1 MADFAA
7 LPISSG
13 PTAKGSRSF
22 ARRPNPRAGLI
33 LICRETTTA
42 RGPWLGPDG
51 ERTRQD
57 TIQSAHH
64 LRIDPCPLAELGAP
78 AGHGARHQQGPQRHP
93 LVRTHQ
99 QHPARAPAPRRR
111 PGRLMIVRNSDCPG
125 SLPGGV
131 VAYHAIRREFI
142 RICGS
147 WAMAW
152 MTFQPCFL
160 AVEMK
165 ERMTAKSV
173 APAMQRKPPEIFCL
187 TFIMRAS
194 RSA

>member
-1 MADFAA
+1 MLQFVAPILPRHAA
-7 LPISSG
+7 SIG
-13 PTAKGSRSF
+13 YIA
-22 ARRPNPRAGLI
+22 
-33 LICRETTTA
+33 C
-42 RGPWLGPDG
+42 
-51 ERTRQD
+51 
-57 TIQSAHH
+57 
-64 LRIDPCPLAELGAP
+64 
-78 AGHGARHQQGPQRHP
+78 
-93 LVRTHQ
+93 
-99 QHPARAPAPRRR
+99 
-111 PGRLMIVRNSDCPG
+111 DCPG

-142 RICGS
+142 SICGS

>member
-1 MADFAA
+1 MPRPLPPGTWPKASDEADGNA
-7 LPISSG
+7 G
-13 PTAKGSRSF
+13 
-22 ARRPNPRAGLI
+22 RPQPGFF
-33 LICRETTTA
+33 
-42 RGPWLGPDG
+42 
-51 ERTRQD
+51 
-57 TIQSAHH
+57 
-64 LRIDPCPLAELGAP
+64 RITG
-78 AGHGARHQQGPQRHP
+78 
-93 LVRTHQ
+93 
-99 QHPARAPAPRRR
+99 
-111 PGRLMIVRNSDCPG
+111 DCPG

-131 VAYHAIRREFI
+131 AAYHAIRREFI
-142 RICGS
+142 RTCGS
-147 WAMAW
+147 WAIAW

>member
-1 MADFAA
+1 MRGGV
-7 LPISSG
+7 ISS
-13 PTAKGSRSF
+13 
-22 ARRPNPRAGLI
+22 
-33 LICRETTTA
+33 
-42 RGPWLGPDG
+42 
-51 ERTRQD
+51 
-57 TIQSAHH
+57 
-64 LRIDPCPLAELGAP
+64 
-78 AGHGARHQQGPQRHP
+78 QQM
-93 LVRTHQ
+93 
-99 QHPARAPAPRRR
+99 AN
-111 PGRLMIVRNSDCPG
+111 LMYIIFRVFFSDCPG

-147 WAMAW
+147 WAIAW